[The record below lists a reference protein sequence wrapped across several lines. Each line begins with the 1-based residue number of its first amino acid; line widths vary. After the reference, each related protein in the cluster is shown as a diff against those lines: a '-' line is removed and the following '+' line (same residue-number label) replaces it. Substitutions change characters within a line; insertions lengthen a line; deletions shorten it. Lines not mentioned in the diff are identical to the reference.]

1 MVPQTVPVKTL
12 DTWKVEVSH
21 YLRWSINAW
30 VQQCSKFRSALL
42 LRSLCSEMSQR
53 WYFISRWDL
62 LSISNYPHLFVL
74 LCEQVALVPALVAG
88 GGGME
93 GSGGELRCLKSRKT
107 EVNPVLNI
115 LVKPLVLFFNV
126 FIVCLFFPFLGGAES
141 SGDGFFFF
149 FFLNIILALVN
160 S

>member
-1 MVPQTVPVKTL
+1 MTEFSSV
-12 DTWKVEVSH
+12 
-21 YLRWSINAW
+21 A
-30 VQQCSKFRSALL
+30 SALL
-42 LRSLCSEMSQR
+42 LGSLCSEMFWSWHLISQ
-53 WYFISRWDL
+53 WDL

-115 LVKPLVLFFNV
+115 LVKPLVFFFFLCIYCFFYLF
-126 FIVCLFFPFLGGAES
+126 LFSFLGAES
-141 SGDGFFFF
+141 SGDGFYFF
-149 FFLNIILALVN
+149 
-160 S
+160 